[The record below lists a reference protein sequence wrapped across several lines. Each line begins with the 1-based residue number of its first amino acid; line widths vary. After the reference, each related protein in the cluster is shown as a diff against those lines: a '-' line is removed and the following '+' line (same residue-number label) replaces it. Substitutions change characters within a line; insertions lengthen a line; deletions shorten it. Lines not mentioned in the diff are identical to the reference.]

1 MSVQSSI
8 CKTTTS
14 LGAGT
19 LETPTTSEFV
29 MTLGVTNPIIALGA
43 EGKGSVC
50 FYEGSRAELIG
61 GLGNL
66 TEPRNYRRFRGF
78 IEGFFQRAEAEQ
90 IIVAHDLHPS
100 YLSSRLAG
108 SLVRT
113 CLPVQHHHAHSMAV
127 MAEHDVRGPA
137 LALVCDGAGYGNDG
151 TIWGCELLACRGD
164 SFQRVGHHLPF
175 PLFGGDAAA
184 IQTWRP
190 ALALL
195 HAAFGG
201 NWRRHSVGGVA
212 AGAGADA
219 DWLIA
224 RHAVTRPAWQTSS
237 LGRIFDGVA
246 SLLGLCDRNDFEGQ
260 AAIALQNAAEGRSGP
275 PYAYET
281 TVCAQGVRMSLL
293 PCIRA
298 LVADVQQ
305 YRATAEIAGRF
316 HETVAR
322 MLASAARIAADQC
335 GIQLVVLGGGC
346 FCNDLLRERVI
357 ERLAGSGME
366 VLAPRRTSYGDD
378 CLALGQAAIAA
389 AWQAARGR
397 AETRHGWGG

>member
-1 MSVQSSI
+1 MSVQPST
-8 CKTTTS
+8 CKTATP
-14 LGAGT
+14 LDAET
-19 LETPTTSEFV
+19 LETPTKSEFV
-29 MTLGVTNPIIALGA
+29 MTIGVTDPIVALGA

-50 FYEGSRAELIG
+50 FYEGSRAELVG

-66 TEPRNYRRFRGF
+66 TEPRNYRLFRGC
-78 IEGFFQRAEAEQ
+78 IEGFLQRAEAEA
-90 IIVAHDLHPS
+90 ILVAHDLHPS
-100 YLSSRLAG
+100 YLSTRLAG
-108 SLVRT
+108 QLGRA
-113 CLPVQHHHAHSMAV
+113 CLPVQHHHAHAMTV

-137 LALVCDGAGYGNDG
+137 LALVCDGAGYGSDG
-151 TIWGCELLACRGD
+151 TIWGCELVACRGE
-164 SFQRVGHHLPF
+164 SFQRVGHQLPF

-201 NWRRHSVGGVA
+201 EWRQHAVGGVA
-212 AGAGADA
+212 AGASADA

-224 RHAVTRPAWQTSS
+224 RHALNRPAWQTSS
-237 LGRIFDGVA
+237 LGRVFDGVA
-246 SLLGLCDRNDFEGQ
+246 SLLGLCDRNDTEGQ
-260 AAIALQNAAEGRSGP
+260 AAVALQNAAEGRSDS

-281 TVCAQGVRMSLL
+281 TLCAEGVRMSLL

-305 YRATAEIAGRF
+305 RRATAEIAGRF

-322 MLASAARIAADQC
+322 MLASAARIAADRC
-335 GIQLVVLGGGC
+335 GIQLVVLSGGC

-357 ERLAGSGME
+357 ARLTGAGME

-389 AWQAARGR
+389 AWQMAR
-397 AETRHGWGG
+397 RHGGQRVGMGG